1 MKRKVM
7 LEGPS
12 YPNSR
17 KSEEKGNAGGSII
30 PELLEK

>member
-7 LEGPS
+7 QEDPS
-12 YPNSR
+12 SPNSR
-17 KSEEKGNAGGSII
+17 KNEEKGNAGGSII